1 MIVTDA
7 ACLSTSGIYFAF
19 WHITSLSFFSLFCH
33 PDPIIPIA
41 ENTLLSFL
49 CGQKSEPNW
58 FIHSYLIPHVIKDI
72 CLVFSRHF
80 SKFWAREVIVSPR
93 AEGVD
98 DRDHWWMDHPMLQ
111 FTMWPASEFI
121 QWRPAFSRI
130 YKLKGLTSR
139 WLTFT
144 PRAKSYLETG
154 SCL

>member
-93 AEGVD
+93 AEGVG
-98 DRDHWWMDHPMLQ
+98 DRMTTDGWTILCSNLPCDRL
-111 FTMWPASEFI
+111 
-121 QWRPAFSRI
+121 RNLFSGVQRLAE
-130 YKLKGLTSR
+130 YTNLKGL
-139 WLTFT
+139 
-144 PRAKSYLETG
+144 PRDDLHLPLEPNHI
-154 SCL
+154 